1 MELPFSDPLRHGDDG
16 PGRAQVTDEGGGT
29 MEVRTK
35 GSQNPAV
42 FGAIQQLDK
51 AIQAGGVDRRLLSL
65 VHLRA
70 SQINGCSPCVFASTE
85 SAKRAGE
92 TDERLHNVVA
102 WRETPFYTDE
112 ERAALALTEAAT
124 RIQDGAPGVTDEI
137 WDAVAGHFTEDQ
149 LNAII
154 LEIAMTNFFNRINR
168 TIREQAG
175 KTW

>member
-1 MELPFSDPLRHGDDG
+1 MEAR
-16 PGRAQVTDEGGGT
+16 VNGT
-29 MEVRTK
+29 A
-35 GSQNPAV
+35 NPDV
-42 FGAIQQLDK
+42 ITAIQHLYK
-51 AIQAGGVDRRLLSL
+51 AIHAGGVDRRLLSL

-70 SQINGCSPCVFASTE
+70 SQINGCSPCVFATIE
-85 SAKRAGE
+85 SARKAGE
-92 TDERLHNVVA
+92 TDERLHHVVA
-102 WRETPFYTDE
+102 WRETPFYTEE

-124 RIQDGAPGVTDEI
+124 RLQDGAPGVTDEI
-137 WDAVAGHFTEDQ
+137 WDDAADHFSEDQ